1 MEVKKTSYT
10 EKEKEWTLALYDELG
25 SIGKAS
31 IKWGI
36 LLDTT
41 CMIRLKMEILQ
52 LNKKEVADY
61 AVNHKSRT
69 KI

>member
-1 MEVKKTSYT
+1 MPYAEQ
-10 EKEKEWTLALYDELG
+10 EKEWTLALYDELE

-36 LLDTT
+36 LLDIP

-52 LNKKEVADY
+52 LKKEVADY